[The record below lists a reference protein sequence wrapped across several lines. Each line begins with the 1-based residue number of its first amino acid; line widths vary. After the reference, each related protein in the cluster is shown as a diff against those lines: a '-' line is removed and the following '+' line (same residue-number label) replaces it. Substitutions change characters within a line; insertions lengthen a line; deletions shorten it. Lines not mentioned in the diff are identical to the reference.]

1 MNAGL
6 LAAKD
11 QILKKINFQPF
22 LLTVFAIKQNLLTQM
37 AAC

>member
-11 QILKKINFQPF
+11 QILKKKNQSF